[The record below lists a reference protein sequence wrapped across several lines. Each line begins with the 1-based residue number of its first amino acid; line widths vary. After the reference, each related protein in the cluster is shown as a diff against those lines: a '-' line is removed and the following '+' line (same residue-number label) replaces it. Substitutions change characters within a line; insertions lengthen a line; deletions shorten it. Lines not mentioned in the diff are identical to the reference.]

1 MNGQSRQEQFFV
13 LVETNRRLRREIDK
27 LREQAGK
34 ESISSREFDR
44 QNQDVFALVKRN
56 RERRCANA

>member
-1 MNGQSRQEQFFV
+1 MNGQREQFFV
-13 LVETNRRLRREIDK
+13 LLETNRRLRREIDK

-34 ESISSREFDR
+34 ESVASREFDL
-44 QNQDVFALVKRN
+44 QNQDVFSLVRKN

>member
-1 MNGQSRQEQFFV
+1 M
-13 LVETNRRLRREIDK
+13 LVETNRRLRREIDR

-56 RERRCANA
+56 RERRCANV

>member
-44 QNQDVFALVKRN
+44 QNQDVFSLVRKN
-56 RERRCANA
+56 RDRRCANA

>member
-1 MNGQSRQEQFFV
+1 M

-27 LREQAGK
+27 LRELAGR

-56 RERRCANA
+56 RERRCANV